1 MVASVRNLMR
11 QRALLLKWLEVVETM
26 RAYIAYNID
35 NSEEL
40 RSKLRLVKAELVV
53 ARKVIDKGVGC

>member
-40 RSKLRLVKAELVV
+40 RSKLRLVKSELVV

>member
-1 MVASVRNLMR
+1 MGGVRNLMR
-11 QRALLLKWLEVVETM
+11 QRALLLKRLEVVETM

-40 RSKLRLVKAELVV
+40 CSKLRLVEGELVA
-53 ARKVIDKGVGC
+53 ARKVIDKGVSC

>member
-1 MVASVRNLMR
+1 MASVRNLMR

-40 RSKLRLVKAELVV
+40 RSKLRLVKGELVV